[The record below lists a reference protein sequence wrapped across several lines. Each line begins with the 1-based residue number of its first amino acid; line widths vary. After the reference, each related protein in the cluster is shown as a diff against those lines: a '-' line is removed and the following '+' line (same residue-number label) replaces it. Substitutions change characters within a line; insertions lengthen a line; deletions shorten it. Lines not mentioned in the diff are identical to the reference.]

1 MHMDLEAD
9 LGIDSIKRVEIL
21 AAMRDAVPTLPD
33 VQAGD
38 MAKIR
43 TLGDVVAYLSQVG
56 GGERAVRAQDEPAAA
71 RRLAADLPA
80 LERSALRMLP
90 ESAMGLAL
98 AGLRDAARMVVTED
112 GSGIAAAVVRCLA
125 ERGVAAEVVAQVPA
139 DADAVIFLGGL
150 RALASVEEALAV
162 NREAFQAARTLAP
175 RAAAGNGLFV
185 TVQDTGGD
193 FGLSGRDAMRAWLG
207 GIAALV
213 RSARHEWPRASLKA
227 IDCERGDR
235 SADAIAARSSR
246 NCSREATASM
256 WAWARMDR
264 AGYRASRPAR

>member
-1 MHMDLEAD
+1 
-9 LGIDSIKRVEIL
+9 
-21 AAMRDAVPTLPD
+21 
-33 VQAGD
+33 
-38 MAKIR
+38 
-43 TLGDVVAYLSQVG
+43 
-56 GGERAVRAQDEPAAA
+56 
-71 RRLAADLPA
+71 
-80 LERSALRMLP
+80 
-90 ESAMGLAL
+90 MGLAL

-207 GIAALV
+207 GIAALGAQ
-213 RSARHEWPRASLKA
+213 RAPRM
-227 IDCERGDR
+227 
-235 SADAIAARSSR
+235 AARSAQGDRLRTRQPIPRRHRARASSPS
-246 NCSREATASM
+246 CSREATASM